1 MGRFDMVQ
9 TCSEPTHLNNDGVPE
24 SLLDLVFTNS
34 PNFVNATHVLPPISS
49 SDHLPVLVQCSF
61 SSEIDCKNQTVG
73 SRRLKWLYHR
83 KNKDRMSE
91 AFLYDNWSHVFTHDP
106 DGDDI
111 DKIWEKWKDQFFK
124 EIRTFIPCL
133 TVSGQSSKSSCRSPP
148 WFNKEILQIV
158 RTKNRLFKRACRSN
172 KPVHWEVYRRARNH
186 SNTAI
191 RRAKSFYFHQ
201 EASRC
206 NRVEVI
212 PAWK

>member
-1 MGRFDMVQ
+1 MVQ

-49 SDHLPVLVQCSF
+49 SDHLPVLVQSSF

-158 RTKNRLFKRACRSN
+158 RTKNRLSKG
-172 KPVHWEVYRRARNH
+172 
-186 SNTAI
+186 
-191 RRAKSFYFHQ
+191 
-201 EASRC
+201 
-206 NRVEVI
+206 RVG
-212 PAWK
+212 PTNQFTWR